1 MEKIFVLGLPRTGTT
16 SVCCA
21 ALELGLKTAHTAYTK
36 SAIQRAELIADT
48 PIYADPEKLL
58 GLYPNAKFIQLER
71 DLTLW
76 LPSIKQLL
84 QRMFK
89 NVTRAD
95 GGFNPHI
102 KRCFTQ
108 VFSPFTEQNIAND
121 EWLTQCFMNH
131 KAQIE
136 NLFQVKSDQLLTINV
151 SNSEDYQ
158 RFCAF
163 VGSAPR
169 RNHFEIINKGGK
181 VTAWND
187 IKHPL
192 KIDSTRKGKIDK
204 VLY

>member
-36 SAIQRAELIADT
+36 SAIQGAELIADT
-48 PIYADPEKLL
+48 PVYADSKKLL
-58 GLYPNAKFIQLER
+58 DLYPNAKFILLER
-71 DLTLW
+71 ELTLW

-89 NVTRAD
+89 NVIRDD

-102 KRCFTQ
+102 KRCFTE
-108 VFSPFTEQNIAND
+108 VFSPFTEHNIVD
-121 EWLTQCFMNH
+121 EQWLTKCFRNH
-131 KAQIE
+131 KAQVE
-136 NLFQVKSDQLLTINV
+136 KLFLDKPEQLITINV
-151 SNSEDYQ
+151 SQSSDYQ
-158 RFCAF
+158 RFCEFIGKKA
-163 VGSAPR
+163 VR
-169 RNHFEIINKGGK
+169 KDFEVINKGGK